1 MHLMKR
7 AVLIL
12 PASMLLLLG
21 QAGTGPSAA
30 NATTRGR
37 TGAAVPDS
45 AVPDRAAVP
54 RGAVRPDSGFTGSCD
69 QGPYNHYYGAAF
81 SGTGSHGTAANIW
94 TWKNWSVDS
103 SGSNFSLQNVFL
115 TDPHEVQYDFEVGF
129 YSGWVGDNLRGRTA
143 WYTNGMTPYYAYDDG
158 NDVWVQQGTY
168 LPTNT
173 YIGIDAFFLGST
185 DYAIVTGTGGSPIYM
200 DQSFTAGPP
209 TYQDQANLT
218 NGASGEVTDTRTW
231 MGGGSG
237 DSMTL
242 FWVDYQGN
250 QHPWAYLSYCDN
262 SPYWASSSNNTDYF
276 ADGGYGNG

>member
-12 PASMLLLLG
+12 PASVFLLLG
-21 QAGTGPSAA
+21 QAGTGLSVAHATVSGHGEAAKPGIAAMPHSAA
-30 NATTRGR
+30 
-37 TGAAVPDS
+37 
-45 AVPDRAAVP
+45 
-54 RGAVRPDSGFTGSCD
+54 RPDSGFTGQCNPS
-69 QGPYNHYYGAAF
+69 NHYYGLAT

-103 SGSNFSLQNVFL
+103 SGYNFSLQNVYL
-115 TDPHEVQYDFEVGF
+115 SDPNNVQYNFEVGF
-129 YSGWVGDNLRGRTA
+129 YSGWINDNLRNHGN
-143 WYTNGMTPYYAYDDG
+143 WYTNGMTPYYAYDNG
-158 NDVWVQQGTY
+158 NDGWVQEGTY
-168 LPTNT
+168 LPAST
-173 YIGIDAFFLGST
+173 YINISASFLGST
-185 DYAIVTGTGGSPIYM
+185 DYAVVTGTGGSPIYM
-200 DQSFTAGPP
+200 DQPFTARPP

-218 NGASGEVTDTRTW
+218 NGASGEVTDTKTW

-242 FWVDYQGN
+242 FWVDYQGV
-250 QHPWAYLSYCDN
+250 QHPWSYLSYCDN